1 MGKYR
6 FDKPSKGRYDNE
18 REAKR
23 LSQSPQDELEAI
35 NHVRYSPNKD
45 RAIRKGER

>member
-6 FDKPSKGRYDNE
+6 FDKPNKGRYDNE

-23 LSQSPQDELEAI
+23 LSQTPIDEMEI
-35 NHVRYSPNKD
+35 DKNVRYSPNKD
-45 RAIRKGER
+45 RAERQSKR